1 MVIFLFGMMMHWQW
15 WRSSPASSLTKLS
28 PPEKLSSAFGFNPW
42 IWLLVLVLGLFVF
55 TSSCWLTL
63 CTLPTFSDQTLAQRP
78 YLEWEVDFFAAKP
91 TWCYWP
97 IVDCWFSWQSQPGV
111 IDPLLI
117 VDFHGKT
124 NLVLLTLATTS
135 FSESNWV
142 MQATGPKISSCF
154 GKMITVMLMLA
165 KRMMNLHASRAVRQT
180 RDQGWLDKKTIPGN
194 QVDNEDFED
203 Y

>member
-1 MVIFLFGMMMHWQW
+1 M
-15 WRSSPASSLTKLS
+15 
-28 PPEKLSSAFGFNPW
+28 
-42 IWLLVLVLGLFVF
+42 
-55 TSSCWLTL
+55 
-63 CTLPTFSDQTLAQRP
+63 
-78 YLEWEVDFFAAKP
+78 
-91 TWCYWP
+91 
-97 IVDCWFSWQSQPGV
+97 
-111 IDPLLI
+111 I